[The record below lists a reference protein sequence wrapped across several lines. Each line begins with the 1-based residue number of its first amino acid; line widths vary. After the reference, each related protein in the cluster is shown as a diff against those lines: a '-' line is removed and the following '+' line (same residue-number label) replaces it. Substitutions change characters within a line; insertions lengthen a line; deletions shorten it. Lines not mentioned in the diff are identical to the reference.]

1 MTLFVVVVSD
11 EDAMRKNLLF
21 PSLLC
26 LLEKSLVTTALITTI
41 GEDDEGEEDALRA
54 AVAVVVAVVVAA
66 NMSSV
71 GFSKE
76 KMDRVSFPL
85 FKFRVLKKKISKISV
100 SAKRKREG

>member
-26 LLEKSLVTTALITTI
+26 LLVKSLVTVALI
-41 GEDDEGEEDALRA
+41 GDGDEEEEVALRA

-71 GFSKE
+71 WF
-76 KMDRVSFPL
+76 F
-85 FKFRVLKKKISKISV
+85 F
-100 SAKRKREG
+100 